1 MAAAVIRVPESE
13 SDPAITHE
21 ATRRSLSE
29 AGLPGGSDLM
39 RFRPLAEG
47 RPVPV
52 PRLLA
57 DSADPARLDGHIS
70 GLLAIGHLLVEDG
83 EADHIV
89 LDGATGRVFS
99 MYLFEKRPDLIEVL
113 PLAPSLEA
121 LTRFLEAAAELT
133 GLHGRFAHFAGRFGA
148 RAVAD
153 ASALFLSL
161 LDTGDGGDWDGGW
174 GSAGDRE
181 DWEHALPALW
191 RVVALV
197 RPLALIAGPGGG
209 LLLDLPEGLLEEE
222 FAPEGVVRFDEA
234 ELPAALV
241 HEPTRRF
248 LTRTGLPKDGPMFL
262 LDTEA
267 PLLPTLAR
275 CRAESERGEQLYA
288 FPEDMAVA
296 PDRLIRLGYLVDDAY
311 VVIDADTGALHA
323 WYVSD
328 AALRPLN
335 ADVSTLAFTVWML
348 RREEEIDQEHDLTAD
363 MYHPLAGTMAAV
375 LASVDPVACRPT
387 GEADDWRYW
396 PEVFHDEAG
405 GVL

>member
-1 MAAAVIRVPESE
+1 MAVIRVPESE
-13 SDPAITHE
+13 SHPAITHE

-29 AGLPGGSDLM
+29 AGLPGDSDLM

-47 RPVPV
+47 RVVPV
-52 PRLLA
+52 PRLLD
-57 DSADPARLDGHIS
+57 DSADPAELDDHIG
-70 GLLAIGHLLVEDG
+70 GLLAIGHLLTEG
-83 EADHIV
+83 EEADHIV
-89 LDGATGRVFS
+89 LDGATGRVFT
-99 MYLFEKRPDLIEVL
+99 MYLSEKDPDLIKVL
-113 PLAPSLEA
+113 PLAPSVAA
-121 LTRFLEAAAELT
+121 LGRSLEAAAELA
-133 GLHGRFAHFAGRFGA
+133 GLRGRFAGFAGRFGA

-153 ASALFLSL
+153 ASALFRSL
-161 LDTGDGGDWDGGW
+161 LEEADWDGGW

-181 DWEHALPALW
+181 EWEHALPALW
-191 RVVALV
+191 RIVALV
-197 RPLALIAGPGGG
+197 RPMALIAGPGGG
-209 LLLDLPEGLLEEE
+209 LLLDLPEGLLEGE
-222 FAPEGVVRFDEA
+222 FTPEGVARFDEA
-234 ELPAALV
+234 ELPAVLV

-262 LDTEA
+262 LDTEV
-267 PLLPTLAR
+267 PLLPTLAW
-275 CRAESERGEQLYA
+275 CREDSERGEQLYA

-296 PDRLIRLGYLVDDAY
+296 PDRLLRLGYLVDDAY

-328 AALRPLN
+328 AALCPLN
-335 ADVSTLAFTVWML
+335 ADISTLAFTVWMM
-348 RREEEIDQEHDLTAD
+348 RREEEINEEHDLTAD
-363 MYHPLAGTMAAV
+363 MYHPLADTMAAV